1 MKLKYKKRKKIKIK
15 IKQERGRGSC
25 FGHVTG
31 SAIIG
36 AVTNRANAL

>member
-15 IKQERGRGSC
+15 HERGRGSC